1 MGGRLLPEGYVE
13 IDRWSLKQ
21 ASVKDFL
28 VLALVG
34 LVAFFGSLAAA
45 GFIVGAATG
54 SAETTIDGGT
64 FVVGFL
70 VGFVLGVI
78 LHEAVHGVFFLAFG
92 GRPRFG
98 FKPWTRFGPVFY
110 AAAPGSYLRQAP
122 VRRRRPHNPFTLSR
136 LAPAVLLTAALAAAL
151 AFVAADD
158 LLASIVTLGL
168 RAQRR
173 RLGGRHGHDAQ
184 GDVLSPHDPFRRHR
198 RRIRRLRPGGGLNC
212 SELMPTQPVHPE

>member
-1 MGGRLLPEGYVE
+1 MGGKRLPEGYVE

-21 ASVKDFL
+21 ASLKDFL

-70 VGFVLGVI
+70 VGLVLGVI
-78 LHEAVHGVFFLAFG
+78 LHEAVHGVFLLAFG

-110 AAAPGSYLRQAP
+110 AAAPGSYLK
-122 VRRRRPHNPFTLSR
+122 RPR
-136 LAPAVLLTAALAAAL
+136 YVAAGLAPAVLLTAALAAAL
-151 AFVAADD
+151 ALVAADD
-158 LLASIVTLGL
+158 LFASIVTWAFVLNVAGS
-168 RAQRR
+168 A
-173 RLGGRHGHDAQ
+173 
-184 GDVLSPHDPFRRHR
+184 GDMVMMRKVMSY
-198 RRIRRLRPGGGLNC
+198 PGTTRFEDTGEGFVAYGPAEDLTVQ
-212 SELMPTQPVHPE
+212 S

>member
-1 MGGRLLPEGYVE
+1 MGGRHLPEGYVE

-45 GFIVGAATG
+45 GFIVGAAAG
-54 SAETTIDGGT
+54 SGETTIGGGT
-64 FVVGFL
+64 FALGFL
-70 VGFVLGVI
+70 VGLVLGVI
-78 LHEAVHGVFFLAFG
+78 LHEAVHGVLFLAFG

-110 AAAPGSYLRQAP
+110 AAAPGSYLD
-122 VRRRRPHNPFTLSR
+122 RRRYLAAG

-151 AFVAADD
+151 VLVADDD
-158 LLASIVTLGL
+158 LLASVVTWAFVLNVAGSAGDMLMMRKVMSYPGATRFEDTGDGFVAYGL
-168 RAQRR
+168 ASGLESTQ
-173 RLGGRHGHDAQ
+173 AA
-184 GDVLSPHDPFRRHR
+184 GDH
-198 RRIRRLRPGGGLNC
+198 
-212 SELMPTQPVHPE
+212 TT